1 VLGKKYF
8 FKALQKIGKEVKAMF
23 TGIIEELGVVV
34 NIQRSGESFV
44 LTIDAKK
51 ILKDVHLGD
60 SISVNGVCLTV
71 TSFSGNQFT
80 VDVMPETVKASSLQ
94 SLKRGAKVNLER
106 AMAAGGRF
114 GGHFVSGHIDGT
126 GVIKSKKQVENA
138 IYYEIEASPEILRY
152 VIERGSIAVDGTSL
166 TVFGVTDETFT
177 LSLIP
182 HTLSESII
190 GLKESGDIVNLECD
204 MIGKYIGHFIT
215 SSQNNS
221 KKKSP
226 SGISASFL
234 EENGFL

>member
-1 VLGKKYF
+1 
-8 FKALQKIGKEVKAMF
+8 LQKIEKEVKAVF
-23 TGIIEELGVVV
+23 TGIIEELGVVA

-126 GVIKSKKQVENA
+126 GVIKSKKQIENA
-138 IYYEIEASPEILRY
+138 VYYEIEAPPEILRY
-152 VIERGSIAVDGTSL
+152 IIERGSVAVDGTSL
-166 TVFGVTDETFT
+166 TVFGVTDESFT

-204 MIGKYIGHFIT
+204 MIGKYVGHFLM
-215 SSQNNS
+215 SSQNNHKS
-221 KKKSP
+221 KSP

>member
-1 VLGKKYF
+1 
-8 FKALQKIGKEVKAMF
+8 MF
-23 TGIIEELGVVV
+23 TGIIEELGVVA

-44 LTIDAKK
+44 LTIDAKE

-138 IYYEIEASPEILRY
+138 VYYEIEAPPEILRY

-166 TVFGVTDETFT
+166 TVFGVTDEIFT

-204 MIGKYIGHFIT
+204 MIGKYVGHFLT
-215 SSQNNS
+215 STQNNPN
-221 KKKSP
+221 KKSS

-234 EENGFL
+234 EENGFA